1 MNSPLPATL
10 CARQPIFD
18 AQLNIIAYEL
28 LFRDSDSECADI
40 HDQDSASSQV
50 ILNVFTEHPLGHLLE
65 EKKGFINFTRELLRL
80 PPPVTE
86 KKIVIEILENIE
98 VNPEMIR
105 DVKRLKNEGYTIALD
120 DYVFNAHH
128 HKLLELADIIKIDV
142 LSQSYANVSRELKA
156 LEKYNVTFLAEK
168 IETQKDFIQCKQL
181 GFTLFQ
187 GYFLSKPNNVKG
199 KKIDGDQ
206 AALVRFLK
214 ILQDSSAE
222 FDEIN
227 IVISASPVFTYKL
240 LRLIN
245 SAAFTFDE
253 PINSIH
259 KALTLLGLEKIRAW
273 GSLLTMT
280 EMSSKPKSLT
290 KDALIRAKMCKSLA
304 EASSLTDLHE
314 DSLFMAG
321 LLSSIDAFLDLPMEE
336 IITLLGL
343 PAWLEDTLIERKGSM
358 GLILNTAIF
367 FERAEFDNVDW
378 NKLRHIG
385 LQAED
390 VQSGYQD
397 SICWA
402 AALIDQLI

>member
-18 AQLNIIAYEL
+18 AQLNVFAYEL
-28 LFRDSDSECADI
+28 LFRDGDSEYANVRDK
-40 HDQDSASSQV
+40 DSASSQV
-50 ILNVFTEHPLGHLLE
+50 ILNVFTEHPLDHLLE
-65 EKKGFINFTRELLRL
+65 GKKGFINFTRELLRQ
-80 PPPVTE
+80 PPPVSE
-86 KKIVIEILENIE
+86 KQVVIEILENIE
-98 VNPEMIR
+98 VNDEMIK
-105 DVKRLKNEGYTIALD
+105 DVKRLKDEGYTIALD
-120 DYVFNAHH
+120 DYIFNAHH

-142 LSQSYANVSRELKA
+142 LSQSYASVSRELKA

-168 IETQKDFIQCKQL
+168 IETQKDYIQCKLL

-199 KKIDGDQ
+199 KKTNGDQ
-206 AALVRFLK
+206 AALIRFLK
-214 ILQDSSAE
+214 VLQDSSAE

-227 IVISASPVFTYKL
+227 AVISSSPIFTYKL

-253 PINSIH
+253 PINSIQ
-259 KALTLLGLEKIRAW
+259 KALTLLGLEKVRAW
-273 GSLLTMT
+273 GSLLAMT
-280 EMSSKPKSLT
+280 EMSSKPKSLSI
-290 KDALIRAKMCKSLA
+290 DALIRAKMCKSLA
-304 EASSLTDLHE
+304 ETSSLSDVHE

-321 LLSSIDAFLDLPMEE
+321 LLSSMDAFLDLPMEE

-343 PAWLEDTLIERKGSM
+343 PAWLENTLIERKGNT
-358 GLILNTAIF
+358 GLILNTAVF
-367 FERAEFDNVDW
+367 FERAELDSVDW
-378 NKLRHIG
+378 NKLHQIG

-390 VQSGYQD
+390 IQSSYQY

-402 AALIDQLI
+402 ADLTDQFI